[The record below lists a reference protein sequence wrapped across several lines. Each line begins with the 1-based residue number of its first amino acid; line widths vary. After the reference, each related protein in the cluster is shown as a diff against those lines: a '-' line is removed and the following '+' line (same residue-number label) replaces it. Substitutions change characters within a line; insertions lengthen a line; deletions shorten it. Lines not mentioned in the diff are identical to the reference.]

1 MITRGEHVEIRSLK
15 ENGVS
20 WSEISR
26 MVGVDRKTAKKYANL
41 GQYHPFF
48 RKMQPV
54 GKLEPYKQYV
64 QSRLEKYPLN
74 AVRIFDEIRAQGYA
88 GKLTILR
95 DYMKSLRK
103 DASYDAVMLFET
115 APGQQAQVDWG
126 DFGKIEIDGERHGL
140 YGFHMILGHSRMR
153 YVEFTSSMDLRS
165 LVRCHINAYH
175 YFGGAPHE
183 NLYDNMKTVVLKR
196 RKNANDSDFHPLFGD
211 FMAYYGTAI
220 KLCRIRK
227 ARTKGKVE
235 NLVDYVKDGFFLGTE
250 FTDLDDLNMKARAW
264 MDKVNAQPHS
274 TTGEAPAERLKKE
287 QPLLIQIG
295 NRPDYRICETLYRKS
310 RCTSTV
316 SVYSA
321 EYSVPP
327 KYANRDVEVRI
338 EGEQLGIF
346 YRGQEIA
353 RHRIAGRKQ
362 VYFLE
367 EHRKQLEEGCFHM
380 PRENR
385 ARRIPAQVGAAE
397 QGVEVRNLNAYE
409 GV

>member
-1 MITRGEHVEIRSLK
+1 MMTRGEHVEIRSLR

-26 MVGVDRKTAKKYANL
+26 MVGADRKTVQKYAGL
-41 GQYHPFF
+41 DQYHPFF
-48 RKMQPV
+48 RERRPA
-54 GKLEPYKQYV
+54 GKLEPYKQYI
-64 QSRLEKYPLN
+64 QSRLEKYPLS
-74 AVRIFDEIRAQGYA
+74 AVRIFDEIKAQGYC
-88 GKLTILR
+88 GQLTILR
-95 DYMKSLRK
+95 DYMKNLRK
-103 DASYDAVMLFET
+103 ESSYDAVMMFET

-126 DFGKIEIDGERHGL
+126 EFGKIEVDGEQQKL

-153 YVEFTSSMDLRS
+153 YLEFTTSMNLRT
-165 LVRCHINAYH
+165 LVGCHIGAYH

-196 RKNANDSDFHPLFGD
+196 RKNAEDSDFHPLFSD

-227 ARTKGKVE
+227 PRTKGKVE
-235 NLVDYVKDGFFLGTE
+235 SLVDYAKDNFFLGTE
-250 FTDLDDLNMKARAW
+250 FADLADLNMKARAW
-264 MDKVNAQPHS
+264 MDKVNSQIHS

-295 NRPDYRICETLYRKS
+295 GRPDYRICETLYRKS
-310 RCTSTV
+310 RCKSTV
-316 SVYSA
+316 SVYSS

-327 KYANRDVEVRI
+327 KYANREVEVKI
-338 EGEQLGIF
+338 EEEQLGIF
-346 YRGQEIA
+346 YHGQEIA
-353 RHRIAGRKQ
+353 RHRLVGRKQ
-362 VYFLE
+362 TSFLE

-380 PRENR
+380 PRQNR
-385 ARRIPAQVGAAE
+385 AKRTPAQVEIAE
-397 QGVEVRNLNAYE
+397 QGVAVRNLNAYE